1 MGSPIFQW
9 AKYIYALS
17 NTFLFSKMKT
27 SLFLTLPFYR
37 DFVLEGQRLL
47 DPEGVERRRR
57 HRLTRRLYCSLGPN
71 YAIHVDQYDKL
82 LPYGFGIHGAMD
94 G

>member
-1 MGSPIFQW
+1 
-9 AKYIYALS
+9 
-17 NTFLFSKMKT
+17 MKT

-82 LPYGFGIHGAMD
+82 LPYGFGIHDVMD